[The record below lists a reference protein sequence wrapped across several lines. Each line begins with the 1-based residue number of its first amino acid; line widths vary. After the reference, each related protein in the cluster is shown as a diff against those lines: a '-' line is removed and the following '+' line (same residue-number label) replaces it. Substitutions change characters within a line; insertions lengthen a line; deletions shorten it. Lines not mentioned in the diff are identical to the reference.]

1 MLLFALSLLNAPE
14 DKSKLSKIYD
24 LYFTLMYNYAISTLK
39 TKSEAEDAVQE
50 TFLSLAMN
58 IKKIDDPTSLASAGY
73 VMTTLKNKIIDIKRK
88 KKRDMNI
95 FESIVHKHIEFD
107 DSVIDLLIKSEQKE
121 RLAKAVETL
130 KSRDRHILLMRLYE
144 ERSFEDIAKLTGIS
158 EGNVKNVYYR
168 ALEKLR
174 KILEDKEDE

>member
-1 MLLFALSLLNAPE
+1 
-14 DKSKLSKIYD
+14 
-24 LYFTLMYNYAISTLK
+24 
-39 TKSEAEDAVQE
+39 
-50 TFLSLAMN
+50 
-58 IKKIDDPTSLASAGY
+58 
-73 VMTTLKNKIIDIKRK
+73 
-88 KKRDMNI
+88 MNI

>member
-1 MLLFALSLLNAPE
+1 MLLFALSILNAPE
-14 DKSKLSKIYD
+14 DKSKLSDIYD
-24 LYFTLMYNYAISTLK
+24 RYFLQMYNYALSRLK

-58 IKKIDDPTSLASAGY
+58 IKKIDDPTSLASSGY

-95 FESIVHKHIEFD
+95 VESTVLEHIEFD

-121 RLAKAVETL
+121 RLEKAVEAL
-130 KSRDRHILLMRLYE
+130 KGRDRHILLMRLYE